1 LFDCVKRYIPA
12 LLKFSSLSLDPFQMD
27 VSEYKPPSALLWSA
41 WAALCLVTTFIAN
54 TCFGHQTFH
63 GKHSLSLVGNLTHLQ
78 VDVAASAAAAGTAA
92 KLQRPT
98 TPQKPCAPPTT
109 ALPQPMMLEV
119 FSFLNPYTLTVTAQ
133 VSRNWADL
141 LSSSSSL
148 TDETVWKKQFCRIF
162 GAAHPHAPVGL
173 SSHCAFAG
181 TWKQTLF
188 EQLHARPKQLRKY
201 YCARGG
207 LCLLIHGNLYDIA
220 ALLETHPGGAA
231 VLLESARCNDG
242 DCTQEVS
249 LAILIYS
256 SCRSS
261 LKIFE
266 LSVQL
271 SSYCAFASN
280 ADSCTHNAWLE
291 VRTSLTL
298 MYCSL

>member
-1 LFDCVKRYIPA
+1 
-12 LLKFSSLSLDPFQMD
+12 MD
-27 VSEYKPPSALLWSA
+27 ICDKPPSVLLWSA

-63 GKHSLSLVGNLTHLQ
+63 GKHSLDFVGSLTHLQ
-78 VDVAASAAAAGTAA
+78 PSDVAPAAAAAA
-92 KLQRPT
+92 KAERPA
-98 TPQKPCAPPTT
+98 TPQKQCTPPTT

-119 FSFLNPYTLTVTAQ
+119 FSFLSPYTLTVAAK
-133 VSRNWADL
+133 VSRSWANL

-148 TDETVWKKQFCRIF
+148 SDETVWKKQFCRIF
-162 GAAHPHAPVGL
+162 GAAHPHAPAGL
-173 SSHCAFAG
+173 SLKCAFAG

-188 EQLHARPKQLRKY
+188 EQLYTRPKQLRKY

-249 LAILIYS
+249 YNYIL
-256 SCRSS
+256 
-261 LKIFE
+261 
-266 LSVQL
+266 
-271 SSYCAFASN
+271 
-280 ADSCTHNAWLE
+280 
-291 VRTSLTL
+291 
-298 MYCSL
+298 